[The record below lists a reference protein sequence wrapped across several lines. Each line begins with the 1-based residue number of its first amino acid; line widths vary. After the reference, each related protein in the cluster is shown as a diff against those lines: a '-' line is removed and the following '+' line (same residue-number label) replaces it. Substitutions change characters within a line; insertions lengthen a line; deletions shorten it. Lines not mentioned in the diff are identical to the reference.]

1 MKFSRRDMADTLLR
15 YFPMN
20 KFKHQDIT
28 ILDCTIRD
36 GGYLN
41 NWQFDKKLVREVYRS
56 VSKAGVEIMEIGF
69 RGTEKYFDREKYGLW
84 RFSDEDTIRDAIRGI
99 DGAKLAL
106 MADFGKIEADDFL
119 NAEDS
124 VVDIVRVAAHKDDL
138 FGALKLLEKIKKKGY
153 QVSLNAMG
161 YSNYTPG
168 EREKIIS
175 ALKKSDIDFIY
186 VVDSYGSMFP
196 NELKSMLDPLLEIP
210 DIKVGFHPHNSL
222 QMAFSNTLE
231 AIRCG
236 AHLIDS
242 TFYGMGRGAGNLPT
256 EIIVLY
262 MELMGKKKYNVIPI
276 LNCIDAYFLP
286 LRKEMEWGYQL
297 PFMLSGMYK
306 CHPSYAKGL
315 IDFREYTIEDISR
328 AMEFIRQRN
337 PVGYSPEIL
346 KELIEGGLI
355 GRLKPRGQRQSI
367 AGKKNE
373 KIPVPYVNRHK
384 GRDFLI
390 LANGPTLR
398 EYREKINKFIKKID
412 PVILGANNLSGLF
425 APHYHAFNNKR
436 RFMNYIDTVTPES
449 KLLLSQHFSE
459 GMIKEYTDRDYEKL
473 YYKDVLNAKFDIKEG
488 MIETNCRTISTLLI
502 GIAIAMGAKR
512 IFVAGMDGYLGHTP
526 DGGMLYYEEKDEKT
540 DRDMII
546 ERHMWCQKFLE
557 GIEEYLLKQGQ
568 EGIHIITPT
577 TYKTFYKSIEN
588 YINKED

>member
-1 MKFSRRDMADTLLR
+1 MKSI
-15 YFPMN
+15 
-20 KFKHQDIT
+20 KHKNHNVS
-28 ILDCTIRD
+28 ILDCSIRD
-36 GGYLN
+36 GGYIN
-41 NWQFDKKLVREVYRS
+41 NWQFERKLVREVYRS
-56 VSKAGVEIMEIGF
+56 ISKAGVEIMEIGF
-69 RGTEKYFDREKYGLW
+69 RGTEKYFDRGKYGPW
-84 RFSDEDTIRDAIRGI
+84 RFSDEDALRDVIRGI
-99 DGAKLAL
+99 DGAKIAL
-106 MADFGKIEADDFL
+106 MADFGKIELDDFL
-119 NAEDS
+119 DAKDS
-124 VVDIVRVAAHKDDL
+124 AADIVRVAAHKDDL
-138 FGALKLLEKIKKKGY
+138 FKALNLLEKIKKKGY
-153 QVSLNAMG
+153 QASLNAMG
-161 YSNYTPG
+161 YSNYTSG
-168 EREKIIS
+168 ERKKIIS
-175 ALKKSDIDFIY
+175 ALKRSDIDYIY

-196 NELKSMLDPLLEIP
+196 NELEPALGPLLEIP

-222 QMAFSNTLE
+222 QMAFSNALE

-276 LNCIDAYFLP
+276 LNCIDTYFLP

-315 IDFREYTIEDISR
+315 VDLREYTIDDISK

-337 PVGYSPEIL
+337 PVGYSPGIL

-355 GRLKPRGQRQSI
+355 GRLKPRGRHRGT
-367 AGKKNE
+367 AGKKYGR
-373 KIPVPYVNRHK
+373 ISVPYLNRHE

-390 LANGPTLR
+390 LANGPTLKDH
-398 EYREKINKFIKKID
+398 REKINVFIKKID

-436 RFMNYIDTVTPES
+436 RFMNYIDTVASGS

-459 GMIKEYTDRDYEKL
+459 SMVKEYTDRDYEKL
-473 YYKDVLNAKFDIKEG
+473 YYKDVLNAEFDIKEG
-488 MIETNCRTISTLLI
+488 TIETNCRTISTLLI
-502 GIAIAMGAKR
+502 GVAISMGAKR
-512 IFVAGMDGYLGHTP
+512 IFVAGMDGYLGHAS
-526 DGGMLYYEEKDEKT
+526 DGRMLYYDEKDEKT
-540 DRDMII
+540 DKEMIV

-557 GIEEYLLKQGQ
+557 GIEEYLLKRGQ